1 MNKHLLKEVNELYP
15 EKSNKLVDFIFF
27 EMNKKKSIGKQFGE
41 TFLSMNAATTLFVNH
56 KYVMMAFYDDDIM
69 FIYNPNTKDRF
80 KEIYKYDNLNDIEF
94 NIEKVKALFGS
105 GFVIKWI
112 FNNDE
117 YSSRFG
123 SIKNDTTFGKKSNR
137 VGVKIQE
144 IFNQILD
151 KYPTQG

>member
-27 EMNKKKSIGKQFGE
+27 KMNKKKSIGRQLGE
-41 TFLSMNAATTLFVNH
+41 TLLQSKALTTLFVKH

-94 NIEKVKALFGS
+94 NIEKVKTLLGS
-105 GFVIKWI
+105 SFVIKWI

-151 KYPTQG
+151 KN